1 MSNLKNNFPR
11 VVNDQMETA
20 LIYTAR
26 YVVDN
31 FNNKILPI
39 LRKYSICNDDVIRQI
54 MKAETREAIWLAAIK
69 TNPKMMDFLESV
81 ANASEEDFWKPLR
94 HYTCKARTPREPGF
108 VFGEMPLAGHP
119 QWLKDKVAKAI
130 IVKDCKVSYSP
141 AILEDE
147 AVFQPTDKQIKLAQ
161 LVTDFCDQLKAMGV
175 KCYGE
180 DIFKSRTNKYLEP
193 DIPMMLYKR
202 LGRE

>member
-11 VVNDQMETA
+11 VINDQMETA

-54 MKAETREAIWLAAIK
+54 MKAETREAIWLAAIQ
-69 TNPKMMDFLESV
+69 TNPRMMDFLESV
-81 ANASEEDFWKPLR
+81 AAASDEDFWKPLR
-94 HYTCKARTPREPGF
+94 HYMCKVESPREPGF
-108 VFGEMPLAGHP
+108 VFSEMPLAGHP
-119 QWLKDKVAKAI
+119 QWIKDKVAKAI

-175 KCYGE
+175 KCYAGN
-180 DIFKSRTNKYLEP
+180 IFLSRTGEYMEP
-193 DIPMMLYKR
+193 NIPMMLYKR